1 MTEKKY
7 LETVKRLG
15 GVIEPVCMIHFP
27 KLRITTAQQAI
38 DVLTVMRY
46 SGGDL
51 TNDESYDI
59 DDYDILLDKIIEA
72 IKRGLDK

>member
-7 LETVKRLG
+7 LEAIDRLG
-15 GVIEPVCMIHFP
+15 GVIEPVRMITFS

-38 DVLTVMRY
+38 DILTVMRF

-59 DDYDILLDKIIEA
+59 EDYDILLDELIAA
-72 IKRGLDK
+72 IKRGLNK